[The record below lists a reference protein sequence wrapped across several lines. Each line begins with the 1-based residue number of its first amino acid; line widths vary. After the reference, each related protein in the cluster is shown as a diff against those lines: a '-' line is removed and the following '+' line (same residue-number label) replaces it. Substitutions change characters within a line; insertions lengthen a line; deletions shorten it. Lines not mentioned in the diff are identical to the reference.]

1 MASPST
7 GARSFFMAGIEQ
19 RITDAQVGAP
29 NAAAIGTN
37 FGLLQFP
44 IEPGAIFQRVDDQ
57 ATSNELSGFA
67 GTPQSYPG
75 RISRPLDLSM
85 GLRTSTAIPIL
96 STFMGEPVVTQDGA
110 ANAWNYAFSLT
121 DSTAKA
127 VSMWGMFHKG
137 GATYPLTFARARFGD
152 LSFES
157 TGTGEVGLKAK
168 GMACLD
174 SEHGFGV
181 ADVGNSGTYTT
192 HAPVLM
198 GDRSDANRLVDA
210 LKLKITSAPTLGVFK
225 VKVAF
230 ASGSYSTVETTINYS
245 TVSKLQT
252 AWVELAGDAGFLGFD
267 ECENRSQLL
276 VFFPG
281 DVTTLALNDI
291 FSFPALCQIPGTA
304 AQGGDTT
311 VARTSVGGC
320 RFGPAHVTVKRGN
333 SSADTLL
340 DFDSGSV
347 KLTRQIVPAYT
358 HGPGARSPYDVD
370 LVGYTGFEVEADR
383 RFDSREFERL
393 IRTNDRYVVEVLFQA
408 AIITGSTSLWREE
421 IKFSIPQ
428 MRIDK
433 TASPLSGPG
442 ITKEKVTL
450 VAEQKSDG
458 SDIVTAA
465 IRSGTLW
472 SF

>member
-19 RITDAQVGAP
+19 QIANAQVGGPDAGV
-29 NAAAIGTN
+29 IGAN

-44 IEPGAIFQRVDDQ
+44 VEPGSIYQRVDDQ
-57 ATSNELSGFA
+57 AVSNELTGFS

-75 RISRPLDLSM
+75 RIVRQLDLSM
-85 GLRTSTAIPIL
+85 GLRTSALIPIL
-96 STFMGEPVVTQDGA
+96 GTFMGEPTKTQDGGA
-110 ANAWNYAFSLT
+110 SAYNYAYTLT
-121 DSTAKA
+121 DASASA

-137 GATYPLTFARARFGD
+137 GATYPLTWARARFGE

-157 TGTGEVGLKAK
+157 NGTGEAILKAK
-168 GMACLD
+168 GQACLD
-174 SEHGFGV
+174 TEHGFGV

-192 HAPVLM
+192 KAPVLM
-198 GDRSDANRLVDA
+198 GDRGDANRLTDT
-210 LKLKITSAPTLGVFK
+210 LKLKVSSAPTLGVFK

-230 ASGSYSTVETTINYS
+230 ASGSYSTAETTITYD

-252 AWVELAGDAGFLGFD
+252 AWAELAGDAGFLGFD

-291 FSFPALCQIPGTA
+291 FVFPALCQIPGTV

-311 VARTSVGGC
+311 VARTSIGGC
-320 RFGPAHVTVKRGN
+320 RFGPAHVTLKRGT

-340 DFDSGSV
+340 DFDAGSV
-347 KLTRQIVPAYT
+347 KLMRQIVPAYT
-358 HGPGARSPYDVD
+358 HGPGARSPYDMD
-370 LVGYTGFEVEADR
+370 IVGYTGFEVEADR

-393 IRTNDRYVVEVLFQA
+393 IRTNDRYVVEVLFQG
-408 AIITGSTSLWREE
+408 AILSGSASLWRDQ
-421 IKFSIPQ
+421 IKFDVPQ
-428 MRIDK
+428 VRVDK
-433 TASPLSGPG
+433 TASPLTGPG
-442 ITKEKVTL
+442 ITKEKVTFI
-450 VAEQKSDG
+450 AEQKSDG
-458 SDIVTAA
+458 SPIISAA
-465 IRSGTLW
+465 IRSATSW
-472 SF
+472 TF